1 MKHGLPGTWQGPTT
15 VIRTRRRHL
24 AHAHCCINTYP
35 QPGDM
40 PEAPSTDMGS
50 IPNIASSAVQRR
62 RAAAAKTLA
71 SVKGKIAR
79 SGIASKVGRAAKGLS
94 RAAAQRDALAEKLAN
109 TGGEQSRGRAIKA
122 FQLVTGTGDARTE
135 TVKAAKESAAA
146 IKARMSRRASA
157 PAMGSKLPSF
167 GGSARAARKLTGKL
181 TGAMFAHKPAAKA
194 NSVKGDSPPARGRST
209 SEGSGRSTPKPAAVG
224 GARRGSAPPRRKSIM
239 GGRRRRSSRHHE
251 DDPYPLNA
259 LRPGERQWTYEE

>member
-40 PEAPSTDMGS
+40 SEAPSTDMGS
-50 IPNIASSAVQRR
+50 IRKSASSAVHRR
-62 RAAAAKTLA
+62 RAAAAKKLAA
-71 SVKGKIAR
+71 SVKDVKATIAG
-79 SGIASKVGRAAKGLS
+79 SGIANKVGRVAKGLS
-94 RAAAQRDALAEKLAN
+94 RAAEQRNVLAGKLAN
-109 TGGEQSRGRAIKA
+109 TGGEKSRRRANTA

-135 TVKAAKESAAA
+135 TVKAAKELAAA
-146 IKARMSRRASA
+146 TKARMPRRASA
-157 PAMGSKLPSF
+157 PAKLGSKLPSL
-167 GGSARAARKLTGKL
+167 GGSARAAGKLTGKL
-181 TGAMFAHKPAAKA
+181 TGAMFAHKPAAEA
-194 NSVKGDSPPARGRST
+194 NSVKGDSPPARDRRNAV
-209 SEGSGRSTPKPAAVG
+209 SGRSSKPRGRSSKPRGRSSSG
-224 GARRGSAPPRRKSIM
+224 G
-239 GGRRRRSSRHHE
+239 RRSSRHHE